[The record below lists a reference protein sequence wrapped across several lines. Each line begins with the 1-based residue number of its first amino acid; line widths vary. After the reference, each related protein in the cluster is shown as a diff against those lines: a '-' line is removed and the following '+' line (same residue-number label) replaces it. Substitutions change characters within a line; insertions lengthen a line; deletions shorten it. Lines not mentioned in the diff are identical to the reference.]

1 MILLAGLRRRVLRKI
16 RGLIVFIQ
24 FSISVAIVVFFMYL
38 FRNHT
43 HKVIK
48 IWMKI
53 QMFFLGIKLEIEGN
67 LDESCDLILINH
79 QSMLDIIVMEHLH
92 NRNIA
97 WVAKKEITD
106 LFFFGHI
113 IKAPRMISID
123 RENKAGLIHLL
134 SEAKDR
140 LSKGRPIAMFPEG
153 TRSDGTYIGEFK
165 AGAKMLGNKF
175 NLKVQPV
182 VMFNTRNIVNSQ
194 KMEAAPG
201 VVKVIYLEPIVAS
214 KVTSWYEDCEKNM
227 KEVFEKEY
235 KNYVS

>member
-1 MILLAGLRRRVLRKI
+1 MKKI

-24 FSISVAIVVFFMYL
+24 FSISVAIVVLFMYI

-48 IWMKI
+48 IWMKV
-53 QMFFLGIKLEIEGN
+53 QMFFLGIKLVQEGT
-67 LDESCDLILINH
+67 LDESCDLIIINH
-79 QSMLDIIVMEHLH
+79 QSMLDIIVMEHIH
-92 NRNIA
+92 NRHIA

-113 IKAPRMISID
+113 IKAPKMISVD

-134 SEAKDR
+134 SEVKDR
-140 LSKGRPIAMFPEG
+140 LEKGRPIAMFPEG
-153 TRSDGTYIGEFK
+153 TRSDGTFMGEFK
-165 AGAKMLGNKF
+165 AGAKMVGNKY

-182 VMFNTRNIVNSQ
+182 VMFNTRNIINSQ
-194 KMEAAPG
+194 KMEASPG
-201 VVKVIYLEPIVAS
+201 VVKVIYLDPVIAS
-214 KVTSWYEDCEKNM
+214 KDSSWYEDTEVKM
-227 KEVFEKEY
+227 REVFEKEY